1 MEYSP
6 RRRPSED
13 YRSSSRSAYYQ
24 NLISG
29 LAELRERSNTFVTDL
44 RISVTGA
51 VVRDNS
57 IKVMPDM
64 AKGER

>member
-1 MEYSP
+1 MWPFFS
-6 RRRPSED
+6 RID
-13 YRSSSRSAYYQ
+13 YIQ
-24 NLISG
+24 
-29 LAELRERSNTFVTDL
+29 RSNIFVTDL

-57 IKVMPDM
+57 IKVMSDM